1 MITALPRRSATQSS
15 TPTSKRYWGIVL
27 MLLIFSMLNFAD
39 KAAIG
44 LASKPIRESM
54 GLLMFTWILTMLP
67 LTVPTTF
74 GVLFASRIALGFF
87 EGPAHAMCQ
96 SIVHGLFPPE

>member
-39 KAAIG
+39 KAASG

-54 GLLMFTWILTMLP
+54 GLTASQYGLLSSAF
-67 LTVPTTF
+67 F
-74 GVLFASRIALGFF
+74 GSSQLV
-87 EGPAHAMCQ
+87 Q
-96 SIVHGLFPPE
+96 

>member
-1 MITALPRRSATQSS
+1 MCARSRQPSRPSTPNRKETVVATSTVRRQVTATKPS
-15 TPTSKRYWGIVL
+15 TPTSRRNWGIVL

-54 GLLMFTWILTMLP
+54 DLTASQYGLLSS
-67 LTVPTTF
+67 
-74 GVLFASRIALGFF
+74 AFF
-87 EGPAHAMCQ
+87 
-96 SIVHGLFPPE
+96 